1 MKNRRHSLSAF
12 LAPKAVYG
20 GWYLRQ
26 RPREAIK
33 TALAHV
39 FVIAVLIYFAFVLF
53 RIVTLIV
60 HALLALTFGVP
71 FEFPTVTLPLLS

>member
-1 MKNRRHSLSAF
+1 MKNRLHSLSAL

-39 FVIAVLIYFAFVLF
+39 FVVAVLIYFAFILIK
-53 RIVTLIV
+53 IVSMIV
-60 HALLALTFGVP
+60 HALLALAFGVP
-71 FEFPTVTLPLLS
+71 FEFPTAMYQLSS

>member
-1 MKNRRHSLSAF
+1 MKNRLHSL

-33 TALAHV
+33 TVLAHL
-39 FVIAVLIYFAFVLF
+39 FVAALLIYLAFIF
-53 RIVTLIV
+53 FKIVWLIV
-60 HALLALTFGVP
+60 NALLSLAFGVP
-71 FEFPTVTLPLLS
+71 FEFPSAVVQP

>member
-1 MKNRRHSLSAF
+1 MKNRLHSLSAL

-39 FVIAVLIYFAFVLF
+39 FVIAVLIYFAFLLVK
-53 RIVTLIV
+53 IVSLIV
-60 HALLALTFGVP
+60 HALFALAFGVP
-71 FEFPTVTLPLLS
+71 FEFPAAMYQLSS

>member
-1 MKNRRHSLSAF
+1 MKSRLSSLTAL

-33 TALAHV
+33 TVVGHV
-39 FVIAVLIYFAFVLF
+39 FVVAVVIYLAFLF
-53 RIVTLIV
+53 VKIVALIV
-60 HALLALTFGVP
+60 HALLALAFGVP
-71 FEFPTVTLPLLS
+71 FEFPTAFQMSS

>member
-1 MKNRRHSLSAF
+1 MKNRRTSLSAL

-33 TALAHV
+33 TVLAHV
-39 FVIAVLIYFAFVLF
+39 FVAAVLIYFGFVL
-53 RIVTLIV
+53 IKIASLIV
-60 HALLALTFGVP
+60 HALLAVVFGVP
-71 FEFPTVTLPLLS
+71 FEFPSAIFRISS

>member
-1 MKNRRHSLSAF
+1 MKNTRHSLAAL

-39 FVIAVLIYFAFVLF
+39 FAIAVLIYFAFIL
-53 RIVTLIV
+53 IKIISLIV
-60 HALLALTFGVP
+60 HALLALAFGVP
-71 FEFPTVTLPLLS
+71 FEFPTAFQLLS

>member
-1 MKNRRHSLSAF
+1 MKNRLHSL

-33 TALAHV
+33 TVLAHL
-39 FVIAVLIYFAFVLF
+39 FVAALLIYLAFIF
-53 RIVTLIV
+53 FKIVWLIIN
-60 HALLALTFGVP
+60 ALLSLAFGVP
-71 FEFPTVTLPLLS
+71 FEFPSAIIQPQYRG

>member
-1 MKNRRHSLSAF
+1 MKNRRHFLSAL

-20 GWYLRQ
+20 SWYLRQ

-39 FVIAVLIYFAFVLF
+39 FVIAVLIYFGFILI
-53 RIVTLIV
+53 RIISLIV
-60 HALLALTFGVP
+60 HALLAVAFGVP
-71 FEFPTVTLPLLS
+71 FEFTTTTFQLFS